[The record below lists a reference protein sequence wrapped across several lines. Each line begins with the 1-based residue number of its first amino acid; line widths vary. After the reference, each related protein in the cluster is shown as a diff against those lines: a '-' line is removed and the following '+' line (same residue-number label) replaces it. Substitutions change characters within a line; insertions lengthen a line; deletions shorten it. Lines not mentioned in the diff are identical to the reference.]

1 MIWFDSRADR
11 TVGMKERFL
20 FMVGKNWGP
29 WFVTLAAVL
38 WAMDAPFRKYL
49 TTQLS
54 STSIV
59 LMEHILIAVLVLFIF
74 LPRLKE
80 LKNLSWREW
89 LAVIFIGF
97 GGSALATVLFTQSFH
112 YLNPTVAILL
122 QKLQPLIAIGLA
134 GWVLKEGL
142 SKNFWLWALVAIF
155 GAYVI
160 SFPDFK
166 PTGFTWDSNMLGVAL
181 ALGAAFL
188 WGGSTVFGR
197 FVLNK
202 ASFQLTTSLRFL
214 SALVFLFFLSL
225 SNGTLNQISTATAKD
240 WFFVFMTAIVA
251 GFVSLLIYYYG
262 LRSTKAS
269 VATLCELAF
278 PFAAVIVNWI
288 FLDATLSWMQLVGG
302 AILLFAI
309 TKLTIVN
316 ENLVE
321 KKTVEAEARTV

>member
-1 MIWFDSRADR
+1 
-11 TVGMKERFL
+11 MKKETF
-20 FMVGKNWGP
+20 GP

-54 STSIV
+54 STTIV
-59 LMEHILIAVLVLFIF
+59 LMEHILIALCVLVIF
-74 LPRLKE
+74 LPRLRE
-80 LKNLSWREW
+80 LKDLTWREW
-89 LAVIFIGF
+89 LSVIFVGV

-134 GWVLKEGL
+134 GLVLKERL
-142 SKNFWLWALVAIF
+142 SKNFWFWTIIAIL
-155 GAYVI
+155 GAYVV
-160 SFPDFK
+160 SFPDFR
-166 PTGFTWDSNMLGVAL
+166 PTGLVWDANSWGVLL
-181 ALGAAFL
+181 ALGAAFF

-202 ASFQLTTSLRFL
+202 VSFQMMTSLRFL
-214 SALVFLFFLSL
+214 TALIFLLILNGFYKTLPELFL
-225 SNGTLNQISTATAKD
+225 ATGKD
-240 WFFVFMTAIVA
+240 WLFVFMTAIIA

-278 PFAAVIVNWI
+278 PFAAVVINWI
-288 FLDATLSWMQLVGG
+288 FLGAVLVPMQILGG
-302 AILLFAI
+302 LILLAAI
-309 TKLTIVN
+309 TKLTLFN
-316 ENLVE
+316 G
-321 KKTVEAEARTV
+321 KEAQLEVKIL